1 MDKIAWKGTTLLAPV
16 PPVLVT
22 CGTLNEPNAIT
33 IAWTGIINSHPPKT
47 YISVRKERY
56 SYELITNSKEFVI
69 NLPSADIIR
78 AIDYCGVKSGRD
90 EDKLANAKLSV
101 EKIKGYKCPML
112 QESPVSIACRV
123 TEIIPLGTHDMFL
136 ADITD
141 VYVAEE
147 LINEKGKLNLAKAK
161 LCAYAHG
168 EYFQLGKRVGTFGF
182 SVKKRKR
189 KPQNKK
195 SNKK

>member
-1 MDKIAWKGTTLLAPV
+1 MEKIAWKGTTLLGPL

-22 CGTLNEPNAIT
+22 CGTQSAPNAIT

-47 YISVRKERY
+47 YISVRKERF
-56 SYELITNSKEFVI
+56 SHEIISQNKEFII
-69 NLPSADIIR
+69 NLPTAPIIK

-90 EDKLANAKLSV
+90 ENKF
-101 EKIKGYKCPML
+101 EKTGLGIQKVKGYKCPML
-112 QESPVSIACRV
+112 EQSPVSLACRV
-123 TEIIPLGTHDMFL
+123 TEIIELGTHDMFL

-147 LINEKGKLNLAKAK
+147 LMDEKGKLNLAKAK
-161 LCAYAHG
+161 LCSYVHG

-189 KPQNKK
+189 KPKNNAKNK
-195 SNKK
+195 

>member
-1 MDKIAWKGTTLLAPV
+1 MEKIAWKGTTLLGPL

-22 CGTLNEPNAIT
+22 CGTQNAPNAIT

-47 YISVRKERY
+47 YISVRKERF
-56 SYELITNSKEFVI
+56 SHEIISKNKEFII
-69 NLPSADIIR
+69 NLPTAPIIR

-90 EDKLANAKLSV
+90 ENKF
-101 EKIKGYKCPML
+101 EKTGLGLQKVKGYKCPML
-112 QESPVSIACRV
+112 EQSPVSLACRV
-123 TEIIPLGTHDMFL
+123 TEIIELGTHDMFL

-141 VYVAEE
+141 VFVAEE
-147 LINEKGKLNLAKAK
+147 LMDEKGKLNLAKAK
-161 LCAYAHG
+161 LCAYVHG

-189 KPQNKK
+189 KPKQNAK
-195 SNKK
+195 NK

>member
-1 MDKIAWKGTTLLAPV
+1 MEKIAWKGTTLLGPV

-22 CGTLNEPNAIT
+22 CGTMSEPNALT

-56 SYELITNSKEFVI
+56 SHEIISQTKEFVI
-69 NLPSADIIR
+69 NLPSAPIIR
-78 AIDYCGVKSGRD
+78 AIDYCGVRSGRD
-90 EDKLANAKLSV
+90 ENKLEATNLGTQKV
-101 EKIKGYKCPML
+101 KGYKCPMIE
-112 QESPVSIACRV
+112 QSPVSLACKV
-123 TEIIPLGTHDMFL
+123 TEIIELGTHDMFL

-147 LINEKGKLNLAKAK
+147 YMDEKGKLNLAKAK
-161 LCAYAHG
+161 LCAYVHG

-189 KPQNKK
+189 KPTNKK
-195 SNKK
+195 GKK